1 MVSRCRA
8 AAVRARPISSFPAW
22 PGAGPPHFLVA
33 TGIPANAVLLTW
45 LIYSRLGQILKGIS
59 NYVMFDKKKALIGE
73 FLA

>member
-22 PGAGPPHFLVA
+22 PGAEPPHFLVA

-45 LIYSRLGQILKGIS
+45 LI
-59 NYVMFDKKKALIGE
+59 
-73 FLA
+73 